1 MSFKPPRAG
10 RGTACQQPLIV
21 HSTLSASSQLNG
33 RCFDQWKKV
42 QCMCETGAEVTLLPT
57 GLAERQSLSLKPVTV
72 LQPVSVDQAPVRFA
86 VAVRFAG
93 ATDVHMDSAKQLH
106 CVSFCAVNGIEY
118 GILGLSLL
126 IQLGAVI
133 DCSTKAISIEPFLQT
148 ATIKTA
154 SVCRVRLEEW
164 TVVLPGQECFLSA
177 RIEGTS
183 KRPFDRNVE
192 AVPEFISHTGLAV
205 AAVRVSKGKHTALS
219 VSEMSAIVQL
229 MSGCASQLLNC
240 QRLHLC

>member
-1 MSFKPPRAG
+1 
-10 RGTACQQPLIV
+10 
-21 HSTLSASSQLNG
+21 
-33 RCFDQWKKV
+33 
-42 QCMCETGAEVTLLPT
+42 MCETGAEVTLLPT

-72 LQPVSVDQAPVRFA
+72 LRPVSVDQAPVRFV

-106 CVSFCAVNGIEY
+106 CVSFCAVHGIDY
-118 GILGLSLL
+118 GIPGLSLL

-133 DCSTKAISIEPFLQT
+133 DCSTKTISIDGLIIGNAEPFLQT

-192 AVPEFISHTGLAV
+192 AIPEFICHTGLAV